1 MDRGDSPESFFAEG
15 WLRSREANPQATERA
30 GCEGL
35 HDWESLAWTQA
46 SPVGALHAPSLMARG
61 IKTGG
66 EGEGPR
72 ASSIFLYKAGHSG
85 FKFPTWQTNPSIP
98 VMV

>member
-1 MDRGDSPESFFAEG
+1 MQGRVSPSAMI
-15 WLRSREANPQATERA
+15 ERA

-35 HDWESLAWTQA
+35 HDWEPLAWTED
-46 SPVGALHAPSLMARG
+46 SPVGSFHATSPLARG

-66 EGEGPR
+66 EGEGR
-72 ASSIFLYKAGHSG
+72 DASSIFLYKAGHSG
-85 FKFPTWQTNPSIP
+85 FKFPTWQTNPLIP